1 MLTCD
6 KYDNNKTKK
15 CFFDF
20 LCRFTD
26 CQNLIKDKLSLF
38 LIIML
43 IFVVLYKR
51 GPKYF
56 HSSLGVVVRCCY
68 AGSLT
73 EIDGY
78 NPRMLT
84 WTKIMGL
91 NRVINNVR
99 KVKTLPLF
107 NIYSVEGTKEIC

>member
-1 MLTCD
+1 
-6 KYDNNKTKK
+6 
-15 CFFDF
+15 
-20 LCRFTD
+20 
-26 CQNLIKDKLSLF
+26 
-38 LIIML
+38 ML
-43 IFVVLYKR
+43 IFVFVVLYKR